1 MVDLDLALEVGA
13 DLAVLAFAFALGVS
27 LTARLRGTRLWFPL
41 IVFFGGVSVFA
52 GSDAA
57 AHVAK
62 AGGDFELEGQF
73 LRASYIGIGLAIP
86 AMVHV
91 AFAYPRP
98 LSRGPLSQ
106 GVAAVY
112 VIGAL
117 SSVLT
122 PTKLLFVT
130 IRSHG
135 SDPGNLYGPLYWPL
149 QGTLGAALVGAIGW
163 LAFLALRGGPEE
175 RRPAVTLAL
184 TIALPFAIGGGA
196 LAFGLT
202 DLAGIDVL
210 TLSFAV
216 EISLLSWIVYSGRF
230 APSAQAT
237 FHAVV
242 DSIDEAIVIVDSR
255 GLPVSLNPR
264 ARLIL
269 GVPEGPLNVPEL
281 QVLLERAG
289 VPREK
294 AELVHRAG
302 LAVLRG
308 RQETYSGVLEG
319 VGPMK
324 RTCTVRVL
332 PLGRRNTKDEAEAA
346 LLMLRD
352 ETERRALE
360 TATSRSRDVLDLVI
374 RMLGHDLK
382 APLTVVQGYI
392 DLSRTRLSGSP
403 PGVQAQ
409 AVRSDLD
416 KMGQAIVGMQ
426 LMMGNARALSRLAAV
441 GDGGPGLV
449 EIDLA
454 RLVRQAADLLRPTA
468 DAKQVRLE
476 TALLEGVWVK
486 AAPGFDSVPRNLVDN
501 AVKYTPPGGTVTA
514 SLAVADGRAVLTVA
528 DTGEGIPP
536 ERADLLFRAFERL
549 GAEKG
554 AQEGHGLGLAI
565 VAKLVEISGGKVR
578 VEDRADGKAGAVF
591 RVEVPL
597 GKPPA

>member
-1 MVDLDLALEVGA
+1 MALALEVGA
-13 DLAVLAFAFALGVS
+13 DLAVLALAVALGMV

-41 IVFFGGVSVFA
+41 TVFFGAVSVFA

-57 AHVAK
+57 AHLAE
-62 AGGDFELEGQF
+62 AWGDLELKGQF
-73 LRASYIGIGLAIP
+73 LRASYIGIGLSIP

-98 LSRGPLSQ
+98 LRHGLLSQ
-106 GVAAVY
+106 GVAATY
-112 VIGAL
+112 VVGVL
-117 SSVLT
+117 FSVLT
-122 PTKLLFVT
+122 PTKILFEALG
-130 IRSHG
+130 SHSG
-135 SDPGNLYGPLYWPL
+135 GTGNVYGPLFWPL
-149 QGTLGAALVGAIGW
+149 QGVLVAALFPAIGW
-163 LAFLALRGGPEE
+163 QAFLALRGRPEE
-175 RRPAVTLAL
+175 RRPAAALAL
-184 TIALPFAIGGGA
+184 SIALPFAIGGSA
-196 LAFGLT
+196 VAAGLPSVGG
-202 DLAGIDVL
+202 LDVV
-210 TLSFAV
+210 TLSFGL
-216 EISLLSWIVYSGRF
+216 EITMLAWVVYTGRF

-237 FHAVV
+237 FHAIVE
-242 DSIDEAIVIVDSR
+242 SIDEAIVIVDSR
-255 GLPVSLNPR
+255 GQPVSLNPR
-264 ARLIL
+264 SRQIL
-269 GVPEGPLNVPEL
+269 GVPEGSTDVPEL
-281 QVLLERAG
+281 PALLEHAG
-289 VPREK
+289 VSREK
-294 AELVHRAG
+294 AELMHRAG

-308 RQETYSGVLEG
+308 RQEAYSGVLEG

-332 PLGRRNTKDEAEAA
+332 PLGRRDTKDEAEAA
-346 LLMLRD
+346 LVMLRD
-352 ETERRALE
+352 ETDRRALE
-360 TATSRSRDVLDLVI
+360 AATTRSRDVLDLVI

-382 APLTVVQGYI
+382 APLTVVQGDI
-392 DLSRTRLSGSP
+392 DLGRMRLSAAESSAQ
-403 PGVQAQ
+403 VQ
-409 AVRSDLD
+409 AVRADLE
-416 KMGQAIVGMQ
+416 KMSQAIVGMQ

-449 EIDLA
+449 EIDLT

-468 DAKQVRLE
+468 EAKQVRLE
-476 TALLEGVWVK
+476 MALLEGVWVK

-514 SLAVADGRAVLTVA
+514 SLAAVDGRAVLTVA

-578 VEDRADGKAGAVF
+578 VENRTDGKAGAVF
-591 RVEVPL
+591 RVEVSL